1 MRKTISLVLA
11 GVLALALLPGFV
23 KAENTASVLTKEQEQ
38 LLQTAESGREG
49 SVLLPELE
57 VPDRF
62 TGDWSGVEG
71 FINVHADAA
80 IELPDAEKIPIG
92 TISRRD
98 FTQEDADNLMRVFLK
113 GNTLYEE
120 LGMTKQRAL
129 DRLEQYEAMQR
140 GEIPLEGD
148 SLTLENLPE
157 VIERWKEYVRS
168 APEGDERIPA
178 STRFES
184 KDYGEELRGWAEVDG
199 RELHLFIQNQSSFW
213 DHASVFEPG
222 YGDLNGTWAQPI
234 SLIPDEALPEPL
246 TVGFSAGDALS
257 QGDELIA
264 KLGFQN
270 VICDEITPVFFTST
284 MNPYAVDADESLPEA
299 ESDIAELILA
309 TGYELHYV
317 RCLNGF
323 PIGYTSA
330 SGTASTETGAPTR
343 AWMYEYIT
351 IDITEDGVKCFQWF
365 SPHTEPV
372 MLAEDSRLL
381 PFNQVAEIFARMMMV
396 KNNDVLYANARN
408 GFTTT
413 RNFRINK
420 VSLTI
425 MRIRDRENF
434 DEGMLIPV
442 WDFCGTVQ
450 YEYDGWDNYGFTGD
464 HEERIFLTINA
475 VDGSIIDRD
484 LGF

>member
-11 GVLALALLPGFV
+11 GVLALALLPGFG
-23 KAENTASVLTKEQEQ
+23 KDENTASVLTKEQEQ
-38 LLQTAESGREG
+38 LLQTVESGRED

-80 IELPDAEKIPIG
+80 IELPDTEKIPIG

-148 SLTLENLPE
+148 SVTYENLPD
-157 VIERWKEYVRS
+157 VIERWKEYVRT

-178 STRFES
+178 SAKFEN

-199 RELHLFIQNQSSFW
+199 REVHLFIQNQSSFW
-213 DHASVFEPG
+213 DYASVFEPG

-234 SLIPDEALPEPL
+234 SLIPDGVLPEPL

-264 KLGFQN
+264 ELGFQN
-270 VICDEITPVFFTST
+270 VVCDEITPVFFTST

-365 SPHTEPV
+365 SPHTEPM

-396 KNNDVLYANARN
+396 KNNDVLYVNARN

-413 RNFRINK
+413 RNFHISK

-434 DEGMLIPV
+434 DEGMLLPV